1 MADITQ
7 LRDYKRIDRS
17 VENQRT
23 NRMECLICVVSV
35 DGYIGVDDDEPIECN
50 SDTTQREAVQGYS
63 DGDSAD
69 EVTIRSSEALE
80 C

>member
-35 DGYIGVDDDEPIECN
+35 DGYIGVDDDEPIECS
-50 SDTTQREAVQGYS
+50 SDTT
-63 DGDSAD
+63 
-69 EVTIRSSEALE
+69 
-80 C
+80 

>member
-50 SDTTQREAVQGYS
+50 SDTT
-63 DGDSAD
+63 
-69 EVTIRSSEALE
+69 
-80 C
+80 